1 MKRVTLV
8 AVALAVVTVS
18 LSYYFETK
26 AKKAEA
32 EFLEKNQK
40 LQKYLYLKSKW
51 DKKALRKELKKIDD
65 MIEIYSLSCE
75 KKRKNSK
82 LVYTLKVP
90 SKVADEVVSYI
101 VNANILMKSFFVK
114 KISDREIE
122 VEFRVVDS

>member
-1 MKRVTLV
+1 LV

-101 VNANILMKSFFVK
+101 VNANILMKSFFIK
-114 KISDREIE
+114 KISNKEIE